1 MFCVCEPHSIWQN
14 RYENTWFLKVVTITE
29 IEQPRISDLAI
40 RPQPS
45 DLFRGLLV
53 AQVAVGVSL
62 LH

>member
-1 MFCVCEPHSIWQN
+1 MS
-14 RYENTWFLKVVTITE
+14 ITE

-40 RPQPS
+40 RPEPS